1 MRQPCLQSTSYL
13 PEMLTPISL
22 TQWTVLV
29 SVPNEH
35 TCPPVRQ
42 AIYSASFRNRARCT
56 ERKYIQATTC
66 QTLNNRC
73 CPYCTGTTGILE
85 DWTAGSSNT
94 CLIPAKTSCCGQKV
108 YCLLGREDCLNTKLL
123 PFLICLSSVSETFG
137 GVKIN
142 WEFHQSQKPSI
153 GKIYFTPTFAHRF
166 KSLSRASQ
174 RGSHLCNCTGLGFG

>member
-1 MRQPCLQSTSYL
+1 MWGLGVTLPHAKNHPNTGKRPRMYLSLALTEGACPCWPLDPGLAPPEPGDDKHNAAALSTIYQLSSRDVDPL
-13 PEMLTPISL
+13 FP

-56 ERKYIQATTC
+56 ERKYMQATTC
-66 QTLNNRC
+66 QTLNNMC

-85 DWTAGSSNT
+85 DWTAGSSKT

-123 PFLICLSSVSETFG
+123 PFWFV
-137 GVKIN
+137 
-142 WEFHQSQKPSI
+142 
-153 GKIYFTPTFAHRF
+153 
-166 KSLSRASQ
+166 
-174 RGSHLCNCTGLGFG
+174 